1 MIEFKESQG
10 NQTPSQNDT
19 DEASGAINSGMM
31 MVAVVWG
38 IAIVAALAIG
48 CQAGYTAASHYWGPI
63 PPYN

>member
-1 MIEFKESQG
+1 
-10 NQTPSQNDT
+10 
-19 DEASGAINSGMM
+19 